1 MQARTKPAAAKVA
14 HSKIDNGSGADTL
27 SEPTPDED
35 EDEDED
41 EDDPDVDDELEEDE
55 EPDDE
60 LVGSRVIV
68 TPEVPDTS
76 WGGLLTLVTL
86 SEKLRTPLA
95 ASPWP

>member
-1 MQARTKPAAAKVA
+1 MRARTKPAAAKVA
-14 HSKIDNGSGADTL
+14 HSKIDKGSGEGTL
-27 SEPTPDED
+27 SELTPDEG
-35 EDEDED
+35 ED